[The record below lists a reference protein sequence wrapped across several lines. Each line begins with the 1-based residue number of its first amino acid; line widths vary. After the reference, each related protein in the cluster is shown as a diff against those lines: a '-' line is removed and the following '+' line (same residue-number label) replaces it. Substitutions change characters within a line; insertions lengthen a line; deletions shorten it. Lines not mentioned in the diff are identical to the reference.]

1 MSINF
6 ITFGGGNKKYI
17 EAGQRLTN
25 QASNLNLFNKITLY
39 TDEDLK
45 NDNIFWDKHSTF
57 TNNRGYGYW
66 LWKPYIIKKTIDQL
80 KDGDILLYLDA
91 GCEIDTRNKDKI
103 SFYLELVKTDY
114 LIGTYTAYMEKQYN
128 KMDLIL
134 YLDMLDDKYLNTYQ
148 HQAGLILIFI
158 CDKTRSL
165 INEWYNI
172 GCDYH
177 NIDDSQS
184 INKNLDCFKEH
195 RHDQSIFSLLTK
207 KYNLFSK
214 YSLEECINIARNLS
228 SVSNILMIDIK
239 RILLL
244 NNKYPKIKY

>member
-57 TNNRGYGYW
+57 TNSRGYGYW
-66 LWKPYIIKKTIDQL
+66 LWKPYIIKKTLDQL
-80 KDGDILLYLDA
+80 KDRDILLYLDA

-103 SFYLELVKTDY
+103 LYYLELVKTDY
-114 LIGTYTAYMEKQYN
+114 LIGTYTTYMEKQYN

-184 INKNLDCFKEH
+184 INKNLDCFIEH

-207 KYNLFSK
+207 KYNLFSR

-228 SVSNILMIDIK
+228 SVSNLLMIDVK